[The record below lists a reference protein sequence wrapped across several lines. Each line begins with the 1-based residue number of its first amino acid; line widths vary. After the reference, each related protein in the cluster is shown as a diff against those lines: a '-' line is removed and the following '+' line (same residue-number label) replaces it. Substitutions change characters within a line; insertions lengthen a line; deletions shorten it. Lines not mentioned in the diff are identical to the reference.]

1 MSSTKHEKERE
12 DRNPFQKDLDR
23 NPGIGQ
29 SKGLFATGGEISEIE
44 GENTVEGD
52 VDNDTTRSGAVPEIE
67 RERENK

>member
-1 MSSTKHEKERE
+1 MSSSKHDKQSE
-12 DRNPFQKDLDR
+12 DANRLPNDLEH

-29 SKGLFATGGEISEIE
+29 SKGLFATGGDLSEIA

-52 VDNDTTRSGAVPEIE
+52 VDNDTARSGAVPETE